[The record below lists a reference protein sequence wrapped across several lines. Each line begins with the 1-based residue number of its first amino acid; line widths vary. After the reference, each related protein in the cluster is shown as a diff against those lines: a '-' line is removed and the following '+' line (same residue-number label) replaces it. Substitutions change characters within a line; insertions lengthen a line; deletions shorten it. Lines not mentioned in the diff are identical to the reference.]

1 MNIAEA
7 AREVRHAVVA
17 YLAKDEAGRP
27 LVPREM
33 QRPLLIMGPPGIGK
47 TAVCRQAAAE
57 LHVNFCAY
65 AMTHH
70 TRQSAIGLPFIDEAT
85 FGGEA
90 HKVSRYTMSEIV
102 AAAHDSVA
110 ASGVAEGI
118 LFLDEVNCVSE
129 TLAPAM
135 LQFLQF
141 KTFGTHAL
149 PDGWVVVCAA
159 NPRQYNAAARDFDA
173 ATLDRL
179 RLIEVEPDLASW
191 MAYATDAGVHPA
203 VVGYLERRPE
213 HFYVM
218 RQDLDGTRMVTARG
232 WDDLARAIGAYQA
245 AGLPV
250 GKRLVAQYLRDDDVV
265 LDFSRH
271 LELVCTYEEAYRTRE
286 IVDGQMLPASLARA
300 RQAAV
305 DERLQ
310 VVALLAHHV
319 LAHARTA
326 FALEEGL
333 RRDHDRIAARHP
345 VADNVRAGHN
355 ERVRS
360 AEATGRAVLLGV
372 EAAFA
377 FVDAAWPAGEEAM
390 VLAARLTDDACLM
403 HLAATYGSDALVA
416 HAGALRFSER
426 AHELIGRL

>member
-179 RLIEVEPDLASW
+179 RLIEVEPDLGSW
-191 MAYATDAGVHPA
+191 MSYAAASGVHPA

-218 RQDLDGTRMVTARG
+218 RQDLDGSRTVTARG
-232 WDDLARAIGAYQA
+232 WDDLGRAIGAYQA
-245 AGLPV
+245 AGLAV
-250 GKRLVAQYLRDDDVV
+250 GASLVAQYLRDPDVV
-265 LDFSRH
+265 SDFSRY
-271 LELVCTYEEAYRTRE
+271 LGLVCAFEDAYHTLS
-286 IVDGQMLPASLARA
+286 IVDGDVDPDALARA
-300 RQAAV
+300 RVAPV

-310 VVALLAHHV
+310 VVALLAHRI
-319 LAHARTA
+319 LARARGAFDLEQGVRNEHAR
-326 FALEEGL
+326 L
-333 RRDHDRIAARHP
+333 RATSPIPGDARAA
-345 VADNVRAGHN
+345 NN
-355 ERVRS
+355 ERVRT
-360 AEATGRAVLLGV
+360 AEARGRAALGAV
-372 EAAFA
+372 DAAFA
-377 FVDAAWPAGEEAM
+377 FVDAAWPGGDEAM
-390 VLAARLTDDACLM
+390 VLAARLCGDACLM
-403 HLAATYGSDALVA
+403 HLAATHGSESLVA
-416 HAGALRFSER
+416 HGAALRFSER
-426 AHELIGRL
+426 ARELVERL